1 MVEVPSWRWCHSLR
15 PRPLETQGLGP
26 EPLHAWNGSAAQ
38 SPAAVDGAAFSE
50 HSASANVAQ
59 FVLPKQ
65 VGYVDCGAPFVN
77 HLYGNANSDMG
88 AAAPSDKKH
97 TATVLLSARM
107 AALGGSTL
115 PWRETAP
122 LGALP
127 QPLVLEVEL
136 AASTKVGQFTAF
148 GLTAQATKR

>member
-15 PRPLETQGLGP
+15 PWPLETQGLGP
-26 EPLHAWNGSAAQ
+26 EPLHALSRSAAQ
-38 SPAAVDGAAFSE
+38 TLAAADGAAFSV

-59 FVLPKQ
+59 FIVPKQ
-65 VGYVDCGAPFVN
+65 VSYVDCGAPFVN